1 MNYCSKLWLIVLCI
15 SVLSGRQI
23 LAQEPTPEQV
33 QASTS
38 KMIEK
43 TLPPNSPIVLGPISI
58 RLVNEPIIGAI
69 KKVAEMVRLR
79 PVLDY
84 DLIKSDKK
92 INLALDVATLPE
104 ALDQILEGMDVQ
116 YSITESG
123 LLVFAQDEKPQ
134 NQSSTVQGI
143 VTDAVNKEPLIGVN
157 VVVMETSLG
166 TATDMEGKFRIAG
179 IPARALNMKVSCI
192 GYESQV
198 LKTDFSKTKDITI
211 NIQLKPAVIQ
221 GEEVVVTAQASGQHA
236 AINQQLSSQNIMN
249 VVSAARIQALP
260 DANAAESI
268 GRLPGVSLTRFGGE
282 ATQVVIRGLEP
293 KYNVIT
299 VDGVEIPSTGSPTN
313 SGDRNTIDA
322 SINNRGTDLSMI
334 SSTMLRGIEVTKTA
348 TPDRDAAVLGGTVN
362 FDIREAKA
370 SSTGDPTVFLLAQGG
385 YNDISNLYNDYKF
398 VGSVEQRFFDDK
410 FGVFVQAIAER
421 VNRTSDG
428 LNVNYYI
435 PNKPQPDIT
444 AISNIEPSYNQV
456 MRQRYD
462 GTLVLDYQ
470 LPDGRI
476 SLMNLLSNGK
486 TTSEKY
492 SQYYDV
498 TGNVMKYYTT
508 STPNTLN
515 VITNLLHLEKRLF
528 SIKTDVRVSHSYSEN
543 ISPNSWSIGFTQQG
557 STNTATLP
565 YNSSPSQI
573 ALYENGKAN
582 IDTMMIDN
590 NNWWQSFSKQR
601 DITGSV
607 DFERGFTISDL
618 FSATVKIGG
627 MYKYTT
633 RYYNYDGGGGLLVG
647 SIAWPVHKLIL
658 QHFPWLMQA
667 PFNLNANGS
676 QEISIVPFL
685 NRNFRFGNFLKGDY
699 NMNCGT
705 NIGLLSQIIDISK
718 NYGYSLTSST
728 SGGSNPFVPDVYGSL
743 ANDYS
748 GTERRYAEYALAT
761 VNIGSN
767 ITIVPGVRF
776 QALQTSYRANRFFNA
791 SAANPY
797 PGTLPHT
804 DTTFAEFHGYWLPD
818 ASLKYDPFSWLS
830 IRAAYSNTLAYP
842 DYRAIIP
849 IIDVFSNSVN
859 WNNVDL
865 QPARSHNYDFQI
877 SIYSNEIGLLAISPF
892 LKRIDNMIF
901 TQSSYISDPTKY
913 AGLPSYT
920 KAFALTTY
928 INNPNRVDVYGVES
942 EWQTHFWY
950 LPAPLNGL
958 VMNVNYTHIFSGA
971 KYPYTYYTNSGFPFY
986 KSIYV
991 DTSYS
996 DRLIDQPNDIVNL
1009 SVGYDY
1015 NSFSILVSLIS
1026 QTNIFNKTDFYNS
1039 LRSDKTKY
1047 LRWDIS
1053 AKQGLPWF
1061 GLEVFFDINNLNS
1074 EEDTY
1079 TIRGSGF
1086 PNSMSD
1092 YGLTAD
1098 LGVKWKL

>member
-1 MNYCSKLWLIVLCI
+1 MNCCYKLWLILLITAVLF
-15 SVLSGRQI
+15 GRQI
-23 LAQEPTPEQV
+23 LAQEATPEQV

-38 KMIEK
+38 KMVEK
-43 TLPPNSPIVLGPISI
+43 PFEPSSNIVLGPISI
-58 RLVNEPIIGAI
+58 RLVNEPLISAI
-69 KKVAEMVRLR
+69 KKVAEIVRLR

-92 INLALDVATLPE
+92 INLTLNVTTLPE
-104 ALDQILEGMDVQ
+104 ALDQILEGIDVQ

-123 LLVFAQDEKPQ
+123 LLIFRQDEKLP
-134 NQSSTVQGI
+134 SPPGTVQGV
-143 VTDAVNKEPLIGVN
+143 VTDAVNSEELIGVN
-157 VVVMETSLG
+157 VVVMGTSLG
-166 TATDMEGKFRIAG
+166 TATDVEGQFRIVG
-179 IPARALNMKVSCI
+179 IPARAFSMKISCI

-198 LKTDFSKTKDITI
+198 IKVDFSKTKDITL
-211 NIQLKPAVIQ
+211 NIHLKPAVLQ
-221 GEEVVVTAQASGQHA
+221 GEEVVVTAQASGQNA
-236 AINQQLSSQNIMN
+236 AINEQLSSQNIEN

-282 ATQVVIRGLEP
+282 ATQIVIRGLEP

-299 VDGVEIPSTGSPTN
+299 IDGVEIPSTGSPTN
-313 SGDRNTIDA
+313 STDRNTIDA

-370 SSTGDPTVFLLAQGG
+370 SSTGAPTVFILAQGG
-385 YNDISNLYNDYKF
+385 YNNLSNLYNDYKF

-410 FGVFVQAIAER
+410 FGVFAQAIAER

-444 AISNIEPSYNQV
+444 AISNIQPSYNQV

-470 LPDGRI
+470 MPEGRI

-486 TTSEKY
+486 TTSENY

-498 TGNVMKYYTT
+498 TGNTLKYYTT

-515 VITNLLHLEKRLF
+515 VITNLLHFEQRLF
-528 SIKTDVRVSHSYSEN
+528 TVKMDAKLSHSYSEN
-543 ISPNSWSIGFTQQG
+543 ISPNSWQIGFTQQG

-565 YNSSPSQI
+565 YNYSPKQISQ
-573 ALYENGKAN
+573 YEYGKTN
-582 IDTMMIDN
+582 FDTLDIDN
-590 NNWWQSFSKQR
+590 NSWWQSFSKQR

-607 DFERGFTISDL
+607 DLERAFTISDFL
-618 FSATVKIGG
+618 SATLKIGG
-627 MYKYTT
+627 MFKYTT

-667 PFNLNANGS
+667 PYNLNANGT
-676 QEISIVPFL
+676 QEIPIVPFL
-685 NRNFRFGNFLKGDY
+685 NRNFRFGDFLNGDY
-699 NMNCGT
+699 AMNCGT
-705 NIGLLSQIIDISK
+705 NIGLLSQIMDISK
-718 NYGYSLTSST
+718 DYGYSLKSSV

-748 GTERRYAEYALAT
+748 GNERRYAEYALAT
-761 VNIGSN
+761 INIGSQ
-767 ITIVPGVRF
+767 ITLVPGVRF
-776 QALQTSYRANRFFNA
+776 QALQTSYRANRFYNA

-797 PGTLPHT
+797 PGTLTHI
-804 DTTFAEFHGYWLPD
+804 DTTFTEFHGYWLPD
-818 ASLKYDPFSWLS
+818 ASLKYDPFTWLS

-849 IIDVFSNSVN
+849 IIDVFSASAN
-859 WNNVDL
+859 WNNVEL
-865 QPARSHNYDFQI
+865 KPARSHNYDFQI
-877 SIYSNEIGLLAISPF
+877 SIYSNEIGLLAVSPF
-892 LKRIDNMIF
+892 LKRIDDLIF
-901 TQSSYISDPTKY
+901 SQSSYISDPSKY
-913 AGLPSYT
+913 VGLPSYT

-950 LPAPLNGL
+950 LPKPFDGL

-971 KYPYTYYTNSGFPFY
+971 KYPYTYYSNSGFPFY

-1015 NSFSILVSLIS
+1015 NSFSILVSVIS
-1026 QTNIFNKTDFYNS
+1026 QTNIFNSTNFYNS
-1039 LRSDKTKY
+1039 LRSDKSKY
-1047 LRWDIS
+1047 LRWDI
-1053 AKQGLPWF
+1053 AGKQGLPWF
-1061 GLEVFFDINNLNS
+1061 GLEVFFDVNNINNES
-1074 EEDTY
+1074 DTY
-1079 TIRGSGF
+1079 VIRGSGF

-1098 LGVKWKL
+1098 LGVRWKL